1 MSAATQRAKSL
12 ADQEDMDSDNETELD
27 EEEDRKRVRG
37 GPSLLR
43 AMERERGL
51 GIFLSHLKEVGLAAI
66 LGDDDNDEGNTSAG
80 AGGFTIFAPTDRAW
94 ARASTLLV

>member
-1 MSAATQRAKSL
+1 
-12 ADQEDMDSDNETELD
+12 MDSDNETELD

-66 LGDDDNDEGNTSAG
+66 LGDDDDDNDESNTSAS

-94 ARASTLLV
+94 ARASSLLVLKDQLC